1 MLPICYFLLWTFM
14 LYWLHRLLHTSIV
27 LSKWHLHHHR
37 YAITHTTKWHWN
49 NLLLFNDDWPS
60 TKDLW
65 TTEVIPTLI
74 FSWITGQWWISVF
87 YYIWAA
93 FIQETV
99 EHNAN
104 INLPILTSGQ
114 WHLMHHRFKCNY
126 GLFTPIWDIVF
137 KTYKKVDQ

>member
-1 MLPICYFLLWTFM
+1 
-14 LYWLHRLLHTSIV
+14 
-27 LSKWHLHHHR
+27 
-37 YAITHTTKWHWN
+37 
-49 NLLLFNDDWPS
+49 LFNDDWPS